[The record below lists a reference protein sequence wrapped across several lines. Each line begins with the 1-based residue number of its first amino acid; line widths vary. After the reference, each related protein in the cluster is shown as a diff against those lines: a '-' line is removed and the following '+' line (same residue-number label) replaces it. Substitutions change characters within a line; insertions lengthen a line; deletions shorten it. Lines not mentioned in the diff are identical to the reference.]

1 MPNKLQDQLIDLG
14 EKLSKGYESHHGE
27 VLLMISDARKELISR
42 FGMIAPWESE
52 ELDLAENYVGAN
64 FLKAS
69 LLAVYTSL
77 VVSEYLDEE
86 YWVGYGYTHKYL
98 KKVPRRV

>member
-1 MPNKLQDQLIDLG
+1 MSNKLQDRLIDIG
-14 EKLSKGYESHHGE
+14 EKLSKGYESHQEE
-27 VLLMISDARKELISR
+27 VLLLISDARKDLISR

-69 LLAVYTSL
+69 LLAVYTAL
-77 VVSEYLDEE
+77 VVSEYSDEE
-86 YWVGYGYTHKYL
+86 YWVGYRYTHKDV
-98 KKVPRRV
+98 KKVPRRA